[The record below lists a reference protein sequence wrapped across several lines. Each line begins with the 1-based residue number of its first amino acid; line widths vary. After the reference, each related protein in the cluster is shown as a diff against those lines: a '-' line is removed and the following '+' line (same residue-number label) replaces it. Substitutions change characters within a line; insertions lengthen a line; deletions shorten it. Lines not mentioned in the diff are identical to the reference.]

1 MCAAMNPEG
10 PYQWLEGTLD
20 SEIGD
25 WRLEKKIRKTMM
37 DVQSECE
44 VIPRDFLCCKIC
56 EEEFKQPKYLACLHS
71 FCHHCLEG
79 YVRDNTDNRV
89 YWCPVCG
96 TDTELSEESQHELPD
111 NLLARRLSSPTI
123 GSQDKDKICNYCKNG
138 GNFIEGTMFCI
149 NCDDYLCASCT
160 ENHQQQEDTKD
171 HQMETV
177 EENDLRLE
185 YEEKCKMGHVIPK
198 CCDFYDPLD
207 IGALFCV
214 DCDMA
219 VCADCHLSYHEEHR
233 CAEMV
238 AVAENFETKI
248 KGPLLEL
255 QNDAE
260 ALQEA
265 MVNLKKAERETISQ
279 QKDMHKLVAK
289 RKKYLF
295 NMINEYENVLLE
307 EIDRRHTQNLDDIH
321 QRRKELQMHLAAI
334 DGVNDFTEKL
344 ISYGSFEEKV
354 LMRKKIGKRV
364 RELCEEPLLTESLE
378 PVKIK
383 LNEPNV
389 AVDTICNMFGE
400 LSNGKNTN
408 EAKPTNSY
416 PSNVD
421 SGHGSDTM
429 ENNDPESGLEYDQDN
444 LTSTGGSD
452 FKMLSVGNSTDFH
465 VKFNEEVNATEYE
478 AQNCFTLGTPKRE
491 ILLPNSIQHECLKG
505 IGINPAG
512 DIIVG
517 ASAANY
523 QMVYMLEKRGIIR
536 GQVPVQS
543 GWNIHSVAS
552 DGKVALTIARGDNR
566 YKVRI
571 LKSDCSGK
579 MLTDTQIENFGLN
592 FVTADYHGNL
602 IVASNRYA
610 HVTNFGKMTSKA
622 GGNITLYG
630 TDGVLTRRI
639 TNEDYQDLG
648 MYILEKPHFIAVD
661 NKVGN
666 FYVADTG
673 SHNVTGYDNTGELI
687 FEYGN
692 TDTEGEIYDGPDLV
706 CTDPRGNVLVVDK
719 REGRV
724 DVLSTKGELK
734 KSLFTEDIIK
744 FISVTPDKLLMLATA
759 EGNIKFYEYL

>member
-1 MCAAMNPEG
+1 MCAAMSSEG
-10 PYQWLEGTLD
+10 PYQWLEGALD
-20 SEIGD
+20 SEVGD
-25 WRLEKKIRKTMM
+25 WRLEKRIRKSMM

-56 EEEFKQPKYLACLHS
+56 DEEFKHPKYLVCLHS
-71 FCHHCLEG
+71 FCSHCLEG
-79 YVRDNTDNRV
+79 YVREEDDHRV

-96 TDTELSEESQHELPD
+96 TDTEVSDANQGIHDLPD
-111 NLLARRLSSPTI
+111 NLLARRLASPTI
-123 GSQDKDKICNYCKNG
+123 TNQDKDKICNFCKNG
-138 GNFIEGTMFCI
+138 GNFIDASMFCI
-149 NCDDYLCASCT
+149 NCDDYLCTSCMET
-160 ENHQQQEDTKD
+160 HHEQEDTKE
-171 HQMETV
+171 HQIETV
-177 EENDLRLE
+177 EENEMRSE
-185 YEEKCKMGHVIPK
+185 YEDKCKLGHVIPR
-198 CCDFYDPLD
+198 CCEFYDPLD
-207 IGALFCV
+207 IGAQFCV
-214 DCDMA
+214 DCDIA

-233 CAEMV
+233 CAEMT
-238 AVAENFETKI
+238 AVADNFETKI
-248 KGPLLEL
+248 KAPLLEL

-265 MVNLKKAERETISQ
+265 MVNLKKAERDTINQ
-279 QKDMHKLVAK
+279 QKEMQNKVAK

-295 NMINEYENVLLE
+295 SMINEYEHVLLQ
-307 EIDRRHTQNLDDIH
+307 EIDRRHTQHLDEIQH
-321 QRRKELQMHLAAI
+321 RRKELQMHLAAI

-344 ISYGSFEEKV
+344 VSYGSFEEKV
-354 LMRKKIGKRV
+354 LMRKKVGKRV
-364 RELCEEPLLTESLE
+364 RELCEEPLLTDPLE
-378 PVKIK
+378 PVNVK

-389 AVDTICNMFGE
+389 AVESICSMFGE
-400 LSNGKNTN
+400 LTNGNKT
-408 EAKPTNSY
+408 KSTNSY
-416 PSNVD
+416 PSVD
-421 SGHGSDTM
+421 SGNASDSL
-429 ENNDPESGLEYDQDN
+429 ENNDAESGLEYDHDN
-444 LTSTGGSD
+444 LASSGGSD
-452 FKMLSVGNSTDFH
+452 VKMLSVGNSTEFR
-465 VKFNEEVNATEYE
+465 VKFNEQVNAAEYE
-478 AQNCFTLGTPKRE
+478 AQNCFTLDNPKRE
-491 ILLPNSIQHECLKG
+491 IVLPNSIQHECLKG
-505 IGINPAG
+505 IGINKTG

-517 ASAANY
+517 ASSANY

-536 GQVPVQS
+536 GQIPIQS

-571 LKSDCSGK
+571 LNNDCSGK
-579 MLTDTQIENFGLN
+579 MLTDTQIENFSLN

-622 GGNITLYG
+622 GGNISMYG
-630 TDGVLTRRI
+630 TDGLLTRRI

-692 TDTEGEIYDGPDLV
+692 TDHEGEIYDGPDLV
-706 CTDPRGNVLVVDK
+706 CADKQGNILVADK
-719 REGRV
+719 RDGRV
-724 DVLSTKGELK
+724 DVLSMKGELK

-744 FISVTPDKLLMLATA
+744 YMSVTPDKQLMLATA
-759 EGNIKFYEYL
+759 EGNIKFYEY

>member
-1 MCAAMNPEG
+1 
-10 PYQWLEGTLD
+10 
-20 SEIGD
+20 
-25 WRLEKKIRKTMM
+25 MM
-37 DVQSECE
+37 DAQSECE

-71 FCHHCLEG
+71 FCQHCIESYG
-79 YVRDNTDNRV
+79 KEDSDQRV
-89 YWCPVCG
+89 YWCPICG
-96 TDTELSEESQHELPD
+96 TDTQVSEANLSVLPD
-111 NLLARRLSSPTI
+111 NLLARRLGSPTI
-123 GSQDKDKICNYCKNG
+123 CSQERDKICKFCKNG
-138 GNFIEGTMFCI
+138 GNFIAATVFCI
-149 NCDDYLCASCT
+149 NCDDFLCTSCT
-160 ENHQQQEDTKD
+160 EAHQDQDETRD
-171 HQMETV
+171 HQLETV
-177 EENDLRLE
+177 EENDLRQE
-185 YEEKCKMGHVIPK
+185 YEEKCKLGQVIPR
-198 CCDFYDPLD
+198 CCDYYDPLD

-214 DCDMA
+214 DCDTA
-219 VCADCHLSYHEEHR
+219 VCGDCHLSYHEEHR

-238 AVAENFETKI
+238 AVAENFESKI
-248 KGPLLEL
+248 KAPLNEL

-265 MVNLKKAERETISQ
+265 MVNLKKAERETLNQ
-279 QKDMHKLVAK
+279 QKDMHSLVSK

-354 LMRKKIGKRV
+354 LMRKKVGKRV
-364 RELCEEPLLTESLE
+364 RELCEEPLLTEPLG
-378 PVKIK
+378 PIKVK
-383 LNEPNV
+383 LHEPNV
-389 AVDTICNMFGE
+389 AVEAICNMFGG
-400 LSNGKNTN
+400 LTDGNSKS
-408 EAKPTNSY
+408 TNSY
-416 PSNVD
+416 PANVD

-429 ENNDPESGLEYDQDN
+429 ENNDPESGLEYDPDN
-444 LTSTGGSD
+444 LASTGESD
-452 FKMLSVGNSTDFH
+452 FKMLSVGNSADFH
-465 VKFNEEVNATEYE
+465 VKFNDTVNETEYE
-478 AQNCFTLGTPKRE
+478 SPSCFTLDNPKRE

-505 IGINPAG
+505 IGVNPAG
-512 DIIVG
+512 DIIIG
-517 ASAANY
+517 ASAASY

-536 GQVPVQS
+536 GQVPIES

-579 MLTDTQIENFGLN
+579 LLTDTQIENFGLN

-602 IVASNRYA
+602 IVASSRYA
-610 HVTNFGKMTSKA
+610 HVTNFGKITSKS
-622 GGNITLYG
+622 GGNISMYG
-630 TDGVLTRRI
+630 TDGLLVRRI

-692 TDTEGEIYDGPDLV
+692 TDHEAEVYDGPDLV
-706 CTDPRGNVLVVDK
+706 CTDQRGNVLVVDK

-724 DVLSTKGELK
+724 DVLSSKGELK
-734 KSLFTEDIIK
+734 KSLYTEDIIK
-744 FISVTPDKLLMLATA
+744 YISVTPDKLLMLATA
-759 EGNIKFYEYL
+759 EGTVKFYEYL